1 MSLMRGIRRWFV
13 MAMMALVLTSCRI
26 FVTPIISISDLWD
39 TDVRVVPVTI
49 SADNNQC
56 DKSMLDETT
65 ELFQSFQNLQPV
77 GCFDD
82 NKDTLRPYWKTTIPL
97 LRKGDEG
104 KIPYLS
110 ASIYYSQNNSIIITF
125 NPSFYDKLKRYT
137 VKRGVNLTTDVT
149 VTFQITNNTKKAV
162 RIATQGVFVN
172 NEAIGNEMNVFE
184 VKPGGK
190 IWIRLSDVGVN
201 SLLGEGIEPV
211 GVIPARTV
219 P

>member
-1 MSLMRGIRRWFV
+1 MSLMRGIRRWVV
-13 MAMMALVLTSCRI
+13 MIFMVLVLTSCRI
-26 FVTPIISISDLWD
+26 FVTPIISVSDLWD

-49 SADNNQC
+49 STDSNKC
-56 DKSMLDETT
+56 EKSMLDEATI
-65 ELFQSFQNLQPV
+65 LFQSFQNLQPV

-97 LRKGDEG
+97 LRKGEEG

-125 NPSFYDKLKRYT
+125 NPSFYDKIKRYT
-137 VKRGVNLTTDVT
+137 KKQGVNLTTDIT
-149 VTFQITNNTKKAV
+149 VTFQITNNTKKSI

-172 NEAIGNEMNVFE
+172 NEAVGNEMNVFE
-184 VKPGGK
+184 IKPGGK
-190 IWIRLSDVGVN
+190 VWIRLSDVGVN
-201 SLLGEGIEPV
+201 SLLMEGIEPV
-211 GVIPARTV
+211 GVLPARTV

>member
-137 VKRGVNLTTDVT
+137 AKRGVNLTTDVT
-149 VTFQITNNTKKAV
+149 ITFQITNNTKKAV

>member
-149 VTFQITNNTKKAV
+149 VTFQITNNTKKPV

-172 NEAIGNEMNVFE
+172 NEAVGNEMNVFE

-211 GVIPARTV
+211 GVIPARRA

>member
-13 MAMMALVLTSCRI
+13 MTMMALVLTSCRI
-26 FVTPIISISDLWD
+26 FVTPIISVSDLWD

-49 SADNNQC
+49 STDNNQC
-56 DKSMLDETT
+56 DKSLLDEAAD
-65 ELFQSFQNLQPV
+65 LFQSFQNLQPV

-125 NPSFYDKLKRYT
+125 NPSFYEKLKRYT
-137 VKRGVNLTTDVT
+137 VKRGVNMTTDVT
-149 VTFQITNNTKKAV
+149 VTFQITNNTKKPV

-172 NEAIGNEMNVFE
+172 NEAVGNEMSVFE

-211 GVIPARTV
+211 GVLPARTA

>member
-1 MSLMRGIRRWFV
+1 MSLMRGIRRWIVVIFMV
-13 MAMMALVLTSCRI
+13 LVLTSCRI
-26 FVTPIISISDLWD
+26 FVTPIISVSDLWD

-49 SADNNQC
+49 STDSNKC
-56 DKSMLDETT
+56 EKSMLDEATI
-65 ELFQSFQNLQPV
+65 LFQSFQNLQPV
-77 GCFDD
+77 GCFD

-97 LRKGDEG
+97 LRKGEEG

-125 NPSFYDKLKRYT
+125 NPSFYDKIKRYT
-137 VKRGVNLTTDVT
+137 MRQGVNLTTDIT
-149 VTFQITNNTKKAV
+149 VAFQITNNTKKPV

-172 NEAIGNEMNVFE
+172 NEAVGNEMNVFE
-184 VKPGGK
+184 IKPGGK

-201 SLLGEGIEPV
+201 SLLVEGIEPV
-211 GVIPARTV
+211 GVLPARTV

>member
-1 MSLMRGIRRWFV
+1 MSLMHGIRRWVV
-13 MAMMALVLTSCRI
+13 MIFMVLVLTSCRI
-26 FVTPIISISDLWD
+26 FVTPIISVSDLWD

-49 SADNNQC
+49 STDSNKC
-56 DKSMLDETT
+56 EKSILDEATI
-65 ELFQSFQNLQPV
+65 LFQSFQNLQPV

-97 LRKGDEG
+97 LRKGEEG

-125 NPSFYDKLKRYT
+125 NPSFYDKIKRYT
-137 VKRGVNLTTDVT
+137 KKQGVNLTTDIT
-149 VTFQITNNTKKAV
+149 VTFQITNNTKKPI

-172 NEAIGNEMNVFE
+172 NEAVGNEMNVFE
-184 VKPGGK
+184 IKPGGK
-190 IWIRLSDVGVN
+190 VWIRLSDVGVN
-201 SLLGEGIEPV
+201 SLLMEGIEPV
-211 GVIPARTV
+211 GVLPARTV